1 MGKADTPPTEQRDA
15 KDEADHLTQRLH
27 ADHSAALLGWALRR
41 MPDRRD
47 AEEIVA
53 ETLVRAWRRYDQF
66 DPERGT
72 ERAWIFAIARN
83 AANDLYRRS
92 GRHLRVV
99 ADEGLAFPAGD
110 DIDRVAEA
118 SVIRDALQELPEHH
132 RAVIVEAFYFGRTS
146 TEISERLGVPPGT
159 VKSRMFYGMRAL
171 RAVLEERG
179 VLR

>member
-1 MGKADTPPTEQRDA
+1 MGMADTTPTDRQDA
-15 KDEADHLTQRLH
+15 GDEADHLTLRLH

-41 MPDRRD
+41 VPDRRD

-53 ETLVRAWRRYDQF
+53 DTLVRAWRRYDQF

-99 ADEGLAFPAGD
+99 DNEGLDFPAGD
-110 DIDRVAEA
+110 DIDRLAEA
-118 SVIRDALQELPEHH
+118 SVIHDALLQLPEHH

-146 TEISERLGVPPGT
+146 TEISRNGSVYRPG
-159 VKSRMFYGMRAL
+159 R
-171 RAVLEERG
+171 
-179 VLR
+179 